1 MSAIN
6 GHEHEY
12 EHAHGIEHDHDH
24 EEHDHPH
31 GEHEHHDGHGHGHGH
46 DHDGHGGII
55 GTIAAIFHIGGHK
68 HDHGDLAGDKALK
81 DNELGIRTIY
91 FAVALLGLTTIFQ
104 IAIYLFSGSVALLG
118 DTVHNFGDA
127 INSIPLLGAFW
138 LANRVANKR
147 YTYGYGRAEDL
158 AGVLIVLSIG
168 FSAFYILWES
178 VNRLFNPVPLNSL
191 GWVAAAAIIGFAG
204 NELAAIIQ
212 IRTGKSIG
220 SDAMIANGLHARTD
234 GLTSLA
240 VLVAAI
246 GAFLGYPIV
255 DAIIGIL
262 MGIVIL
268 FITRDA
274 AKSMWY
280 RLMDAVDPIIVERA
294 EAVIKEHPDVKGI
307 QRLQMRWI
315 GHRLQAEAVISIESD
330 LNAAQ
335 CNVISEHISHHLYH
349 EIPNLAETTIAV
361 VPWSPDGKTFYCE
374 TSHHKS

>member
-6 GHEHEY
+6 GHEHDY
-12 EHAHGIEHDHDH
+12 EHAHGIEHDHD
-24 EEHDHPH
+24 EHDHDH
-31 GEHEHHDGHGHGHGH
+31 SEGGH
-46 DHDGHGGII
+46 DHHDDHGHRHKHDHEGPSGII
-55 GTIAAIFHIGGHK
+55 GLIASIFHLGGHK

-81 DNELGIRTIY
+81 DDKLGIHTIY
-91 FAVALLGLTTIFQ
+91 IAVAILGLTTIFQ
-104 IAIYLFSGSVALLG
+104 IIVFLMSGSVSLLG
-118 DTVHNFGDA
+118 DTIHNFGDA

-178 VNRLFNPVPLNSL
+178 VNRLFNPVPLNNL
-191 GWVAAAAIIGFAG
+191 GLVAVAAIIGFAG

-212 IRTGKSIG
+212 TRTGKKIG
-220 SDAMIANGLHARTD
+220 SDAMIANGVHARVD

-246 GAFLGYPIV
+246 GAFIGYPIV
-255 DAIIGIL
+255 DAVVGIL

-268 FITRDA
+268 FISKDA

-280 RLMDAVDPIIVERA
+280 RLMDAVDPIIVGRTED
-294 EAVIKEHPDVKGI
+294 VIKEHPDVKSV

-315 GHRLQAEAVISIESD
+315 GHRLQAEAVIAIDAD

-335 CNVISEHISHHLYH
+335 CNTISEHISHHLYH
-349 EIPNLAETTIAV
+349 EIPNLAETTIAMM
-361 VPWSPDGKTFYCE
+361 PWSPDGKTFYCE

>member
-1 MSAIN
+1 MSVID

-12 EHAHGIEHDHDH
+12 SKDREIEHTHEEHDHDH
-24 EEHDHPH
+24 PHEGNDHD
-31 GEHEHHDGHGHGHGH
+31 HGHGH
-46 DHDGHGGII
+46 DHSGHDII
-55 GTIAAIFHIGGHK
+55 GTIASIFHLGGHK
-68 HDHGDLAGDKALK
+68 HDHSDLAGDKALK
-81 DNELGIRTIY
+81 DNVLGTRTIY
-91 FAVALLGLTTIFQ
+91 LAVAILGLTTALQ
-104 IAIYLFSGSVALLG
+104 IIIYLYSGSVALLG

-127 INSIPLLGAFW
+127 INSIPLLFAFW

-178 VNRLFNPVPLNSL
+178 ANRLFNPVPLNNL
-191 GWVAAAAIIGFAG
+191 GWVAAAAIVGFAG
-204 NELAAIIQ
+204 NELAAVIQ
-212 IRTGKSIG
+212 IRTGKKIC

-240 VLVAAI
+240 VLVAVT

-255 DAIIGIL
+255 DAAVGIL

-268 FITRDA
+268 FITKDA

-280 RLMDAVDPIIVERA
+280 RLMDAVDPIIVDRA
-294 EAVIKEHPDVKGI
+294 EGVIKEHPDVKGI

-315 GHRLQAEAVISIESD
+315 GHRLQAEAVISIEAG
-330 LNAAQ
+330 LTAAQ
-335 CNVISEHISHHLYH
+335 CNQISEHISHHLYH
-349 EIPNLAETTIAV
+349 VIPNLAETTIAI
-361 VPWSPDGKTFYCE
+361 VPWSPDGSTFYCE
-374 TSHHKS
+374 TSHHRS

>member
-1 MSAIN
+1 MLLS
-6 GHEHEY
+6 
-12 EHAHGIEHDHDH
+12 
-24 EEHDHPH
+24 
-31 GEHEHHDGHGHGHGH
+31 
-46 DHDGHGGII
+46 
-55 GTIAAIFHIGGHK
+55 IFHLGGHK
-68 HDHGDLAGDKALK
+68 HDHGDLAQDKALK
-81 DNELGIRTIY
+81 DNKLGMRTIY
-91 FAVALLGLTTIFQ
+91 IAVALLGLTTIFQ
-104 IAIYLFSGSVALLG
+104 IIVFLISGSVALLG

-127 INSIPLLGAFW
+127 INSIPLLFAFW
-138 LANRVANKR
+138 LASRVATKR

-178 VNRLFNPVPLNSL
+178 VNRLFNPVPLGNL

-212 IRTGKSIG
+212 IRTGKKIG

-274 AKSMWY
+274 ARSMWY
-280 RLMDAVDPIIVERA
+280 RLMDAVDPLIVERA
-294 EAVIKEHPDVKGI
+294 ATDIKEHPEVKGI

-315 GHRLQAEAVISIESD
+315 GHRLQAEAVIAIDAD
-330 LNAAQ
+330 LNATE
-335 CNVISEHISHHLYH
+335 CNNISEHISHHLYH
-349 EIPNLAETTIAV
+349 DIPNLAETTIAV
-361 VPWSPDGKTFYCE
+361 VPWSPDGKAFYCE
-374 TSHHKS
+374 TSHHRS

>member
-1 MSAIN
+1 M
-6 GHEHEY
+6 
-12 EHAHGIEHDHDH
+12 
-24 EEHDHPH
+24 
-31 GEHEHHDGHGHGHGH
+31 
-46 DHDGHGGII
+46 
-55 GTIAAIFHIGGHK
+55 
-68 HDHGDLAGDKALK
+68 
-81 DNELGIRTIY
+81 
-91 FAVALLGLTTIFQ
+91 ALLGLTTIFQ
-104 IAIYLFSGSVALLG
+104 IIIYLISGSVALLG

-127 INSIPLLGAFW
+127 VNSIPLLFAFW

-178 VNRLFNPVPLNSL
+178 VNRLFYPVPLSSL

-212 IRTGKSIG
+212 IRTGRKIG

-240 VLVAAI
+240 VLIAAI

-268 FITRDA
+268 FITKDA

-294 EAVIKEHPDVKGI
+294 EEVIKEHPDVKGI

-315 GHRLQAEAVISIESD
+315 GHRLQAEAVISIDAD

-335 CNVISEHISHHLYH
+335 CNTISEHISHHLYH

-374 TSHHKS
+374 TSHHRT

>member
-12 EHAHGIEHDHDH
+12 EHAHGIEHDHD
-24 EEHDHPH
+24 EHDHDH
-31 GEHEHHDGHGHGHGH
+31 SEGGH
-46 DHDGHGGII
+46 DHHDDHGHRHKHDHEGPSGII
-55 GTIAAIFHIGGHK
+55 GLIASIFHLGGHK

-81 DNELGIRTIY
+81 DNKLGIHTIY
-91 FAVALLGLTTIFQ
+91 IAVAILGLTTIFQ
-104 IAIYLFSGSVALLG
+104 IIVFLMSGSVSLLG
-118 DTVHNFGDA
+118 DTIHNFGDA

-178 VNRLFNPVPLNSL
+178 VNRLFNPVPLNNL
-191 GWVAAAAIIGFAG
+191 GLVAVAAIIGFAG

-212 IRTGKSIG
+212 THTGKKIG
-220 SDAMIANGLHARTD
+220 SDAMIANGVHARVD

-246 GAFLGYPIV
+246 GAFIGYPIV
-255 DAIIGIL
+255 DAVVGIL

-268 FITRDA
+268 FISKDA

-280 RLMDAVDPIIVERA
+280 RLMDAVDPIIVGRTED
-294 EAVIKEHPDVKGI
+294 VIKEHPDVKSV

-315 GHRLQAEAVISIESD
+315 GHRLQAEAVIAIDAD

-335 CNVISEHISHHLYH
+335 CNTISEHISHHLYH
-349 EIPNLAETTIAV
+349 EIPNLAETTIAMM
-361 VPWSPDGKTFYCE
+361 PWSPDGKTFYCE